1 MIMMTIM
8 SMMFITKHRRH
19 LRLRSEGLAAFED
32 LLRGSSDE
40 DAPLLFPRRDEK
52 EDSGCGLLQRP
63 SISMTASRFSRSSRH
78 S

>member
-1 MIMMTIM
+1 MTIM
-8 SMMFITKHRRH
+8 SMMFITKHRHH

-52 EDSGCGLLQRP
+52 ED
-63 SISMTASRFSRSSRH
+63 
-78 S
+78 